1 MTKPDVKGMVLGP
14 MEKLHVTIQNPEGVV
29 SRIYRET
36 AGMPNYVQFYCK
48 TLLEQLDEDNRDT
61 ITEADLGSV
70 YENREFRDFV
80 LDAFISNTEPIE
92 RALVYALAAEN
103 DGRPGQNSL
112 SSQRDM
118 DTYLKKRRVVLRYE
132 QLDRARRN
140 LEVAGV
146 FDQVGRDFE
155 FAVPLFQRIL
165 RQTRDVNFLFDKIR
179 EELVAEELL
188 P

>member
-1 MTKPDVKGMVLGP
+1 MTRPDVKGMVLGP

-48 TLLEQLDEDNRDT
+48 ALLEQLDEDNRDR

-80 LDAFISNTEPIE
+80 LDTFISNTEPIE
-92 RALVYALAAEN
+92 RALVYALSAEN
-103 DGRPGQNSL
+103 DGRPGNSL

-118 DTYLKKRRVVLRYE
+118 DSYLKKRKVVLRYD
-132 QLDRARRN
+132 QLDRACRN

-146 FDQVGRDFE
+146 FNQVGRDFE
-155 FAVPLFQRIL
+155 FAVPLFQRML
-165 RQTRDVNFLFDKIR
+165 RQTRDVNFLFDKTR
-179 EELVAEELL
+179 EELVAEKLL